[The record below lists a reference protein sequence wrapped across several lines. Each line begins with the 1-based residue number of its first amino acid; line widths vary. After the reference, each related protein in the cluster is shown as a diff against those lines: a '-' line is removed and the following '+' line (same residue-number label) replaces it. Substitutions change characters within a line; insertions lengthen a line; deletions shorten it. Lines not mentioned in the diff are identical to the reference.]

1 MSAAA
6 SFTWIATVVFGL
18 VLLVIWLMEYD
29 REFQSAA
36 ATRLPVPVISA
47 HALLGI
53 GGLML
58 WVLYL
63 VGDEKGL
70 ALATVGDLG
79 VVAVL
84 GLVMAVRW
92 IGVYRAYT
100 APGSAASRLVTVPPE
115 RHFPRPV
122 IIIHGVLAVTTVVL
136 VLFTVL
142 FGKGLPAR
150 RSDGQGRQAGHF
162 NHLINFINR
171 LR

>member
-53 GGLML
+53 GGLL
-58 WVLYL
+58 VWVLYL
-63 VGDEKGL
+63 VADEKRL
-70 ALATVGDLG
+70 AVATVIDLG
-79 VVAVL
+79 VVAIL
-84 GLVMAVRW
+84 GLVMAARW
-92 IGVYRAYT
+92 LQVYRAYD
-100 APGSAASRLVTVPPE
+100 APGSTSAKVITVPPE

-122 IIIHGVLAVTTVVL
+122 VIAHGILA
-136 VLFTVL
+136 
-142 FGKGLPAR
+142 
-150 RSDGQGRQAGHF
+150 
-162 NHLINFINR
+162 
-171 LR
+171 

>member
-53 GGLML
+53 GGLMV

-63 VGDEKGL
+63 VGDQKRL
-70 ALATVGDLG
+70 ALATVADLG
-79 VVAVL
+79 VVAIL

-92 IGVYRAYT
+92 IGVYRAYA

-122 IIIHGVLAVTTVVL
+122 VIIHGVLAVTTVVL

-142 FGKGLPAR
+142 F
-150 RSDGQGRQAGHF
+150 D
-162 NHLINFINR
+162 
-171 LR
+171 

>member
-1 MSAAA
+1 MSVVAL
-6 SFTWIATVVFGL
+6 FTWMVTILADL
-18 VLLVIWLMEYD
+18 VLLIIWIIEYD
-29 REFQSAA
+29 SEFQSAA

-53 GGLML
+53 GGLMV

-63 VGDEKGL
+63 VGDEKRL

-84 GLVMAVRW
+84 GLVMAARW
-92 IGVYRAYT
+92 IGVYRAYA
-100 APGSAASRLVTVPPE
+100 APGTASARLITVPPE

-122 IIIHGVLAVTTVVL
+122 VVIHGVLAVTTVVL

-142 FGKGLPAR
+142 F
-150 RSDGQGRQAGHF
+150 D
-162 NHLINFINR
+162 
-171 LR
+171 